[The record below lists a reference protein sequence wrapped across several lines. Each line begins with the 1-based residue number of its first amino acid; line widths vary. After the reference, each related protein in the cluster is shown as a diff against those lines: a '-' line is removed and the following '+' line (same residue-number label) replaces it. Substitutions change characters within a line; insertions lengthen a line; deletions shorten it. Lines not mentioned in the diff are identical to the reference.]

1 MIELDK
7 STFEAEVLQAEEY
20 GIAVRKAEVTLADA
34 INAQLIA
41 IQEDGTLDTIRA
53 AWFANDVTT
62 VAKYAA
68 EYKK

>member
-1 MIELDK
+1 M
-7 STFEAEVLQAEEY
+7 
-20 GIAVRKAEVTLADA
+20 RKGEQTLADA
-34 INAQLIA
+34 INQQLIA

-62 VAKYAA
+62 IAKYAA